1 MNPPPERTTP
11 APETRPANG
20 RPQRGT
26 SKEFLQFSCYKTAE
40 DRKDG
45 TDPLEYAEA
54 SDASLG
60 RLWTS
65 GKILA
70 DECAANAKKTGE
82 VISSAFTAR
91 DIISIVDALGDD
103 DVNFF
108 GMKSFLLLLYW
119 GRGTWA
125 NCT

>member
-1 MNPPPERTTP
+1 MNPPPRKEPCPRQQQDLLT
-11 APETRPANG
+11 ADL
-20 RPQRGT
+20 RGT

-65 GKILA
+65 GKVLA
-70 DECAANAKKTGE
+70 DECATNARKTGE

-91 DIISIVDALGDD
+91 DIMSIVDALGDE

-108 GMKSFLLLLYW
+108 GM
-119 GRGTWA
+119 
-125 NCT
+125 